1 MESEFNY
8 DLSRTCDQIRPSYE
22 FDASCQGTVPEA
34 ITAFLEGTDFE
45 DVIRTAVSLGG
56 DCDTLTCI
64 AGSMAEALYPI
75 PELLKK
81 YCLGI
86 ITEDMRQVLA
96 AFDQLRTELELE
108 R

>member
-8 DLSRTCDQIRPSYE
+8 DLSRTCDQIRPTYK
-22 FDASCQGTVPEA
+22 FDESCQGTVPEA
-34 ITAFLEGTDFE
+34 ITAFLEGSDFE

-75 PELLKK
+75 PEPLKEK
-81 YCLGI
+81 CLDI

-96 AFDQLRTELELE
+96 AFDQLRT
-108 R
+108 